1 MQSIRNQ
8 LSLDYP
14 SAELPSDS
22 NTKKKLLNQLRTI
35 KKQISNELEDLPR
48 KRQDWTFQKHD
59 MSWNPTHDF
68 FGSNPL
74 SLVRRELKD
83 KTSFSYLEKQKE
95 DYLFCIKSDGTRYLW
110 IVMKSGAQFF
120 FSRSSQMFVSNVEM
134 PPYFFKS
141 KNCDMM
147 LVRSI
152 MEEEEVAQA
161 RLKKVKMEV
170 EGGMVHVPGK
180 VGSLDSLKIR
190 KIQTSDNTGVGFGDK
205 Y

>member
-1 MQSIRNQ
+1 
-8 LSLDYP
+8 
-14 SAELPSDS
+14 
-22 NTKKKLLNQLRTI
+22 
-35 KKQISNELEDLPR
+35 
-48 KRQDWTFQKHD
+48 
-59 MSWNPTHDF
+59 
-68 FGSNPL
+68 
-74 SLVRRELKD
+74 
-83 KTSFSYLEKQKE
+83 
-95 DYLFCIKSDGTRYLW
+95 
-110 IVMKSGAQFF
+110 
-120 FSRSSQMFVSNVEM
+120 MFVSNVEM